1 MAHDSAKPTLE
12 TSISQLQSILQ
23 NAPEDAASR
32 QKLYYA
38 AQNLATELEPPGDT
52 AQRLLHIVRNAI
64 LP

>member
-1 MAHDSAKPTLE
+1 MALNSAKPTLE

-38 AQNLATELEPPGDT
+38 AQNLATELEGPRDT
-52 AQRLLHIVRNAI
+52 AQRLLHIVRKAA
-64 LP
+64 LL